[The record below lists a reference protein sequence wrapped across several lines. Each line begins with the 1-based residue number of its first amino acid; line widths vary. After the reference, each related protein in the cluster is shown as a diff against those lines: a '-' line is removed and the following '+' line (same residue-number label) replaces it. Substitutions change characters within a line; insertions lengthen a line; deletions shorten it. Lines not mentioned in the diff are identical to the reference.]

1 MRHAR
6 QAYSILDECMRRPLI
21 DDWWRSLVPELAKI
35 EVPALICGSFSDNNL
50 HSRGSIAAFEQI
62 SSVDRHLYTH
72 RGGKWA
78 TFYDDKARTAQLQF
92 FDRHLRGRSTPA
104 RFRSPARSREGWRS
118 DRRGARRGSWPLE
131 RTRWT
136 PMYVSADGLHEHPPD
151 EAGSISFDIRSKGV
165 RWMDGAGRRRAHGA
179 DGAPCVRRSVRQR

>member
-1 MRHAR
+1 MRHTR

-78 TFYDDKARTAQLQF
+78 TFYDDEARTAQLQF
-92 FDRHLRGRSTPA
+92 FDRKPPWAVHSAAAEGPPRGREA
-104 RFRSPARSREGWRS
+104 GDQIVEVRDEA
-118 DRRGARRGSWPLE
+118 SWPLE
-131 RTRWT
+131 RALDPDVPVRRRLARA
-136 PMYVSADGLHEHPPD
+136 PARRVGLD
-151 EAGSISFDIRSKGV
+151 QLRDSIEGCAV
-165 RWMDGAGRRRAHGA
+165 RLDGAGR
-179 DGAPCVRRSVRQR
+179 C